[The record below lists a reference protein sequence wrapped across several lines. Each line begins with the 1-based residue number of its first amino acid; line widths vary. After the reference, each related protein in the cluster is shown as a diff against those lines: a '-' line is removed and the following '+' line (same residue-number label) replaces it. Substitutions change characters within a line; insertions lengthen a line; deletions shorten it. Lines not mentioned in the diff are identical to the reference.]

1 MEDIPLIE
9 AAAPLQLR
17 PKPNRIDTAV
27 RNPSVFRLD
36 AVLDSDF
43 RGTGPLEGGIASVRG
58 LGAREALAYRGGRS
72 FAAASETQP
81 YRYRCTESVGLYKW
95 DTFLGSG
102 HSGPAS
108 CA

>member
-1 MEDIPLIE
+1 MELIL
-9 AAAPLQLR
+9 AR
-17 PKPNRIDTAV
+17 
-27 RNPSVFRLD
+27 FRLD

-58 LGAREALAYRGGRS
+58 LGAREALGGLSYVADEGSKKGVPFVETDGFRTAVSIRLGFGRS
-72 FAAASETQP
+72 CKGAAASISGISSITP
-81 YRYRCTESVGLYKW
+81 
-95 DTFLGSG
+95 SG